1 MSFRCMLVSPEGKG
15 GKAMSRRMSAKRME
29 EALGAYF
36 ARCDGTRERVPQK
49 GGGFFER
56 QIPYTLYGL
65 CAAVSLSPREV
76 LSAARG
82 QGGGEG
88 PILLR
93 GLVRVAAHLQE
104 RALLGELNA
113 TMAQAALKELGLT
126 DGPEEDAMEPLQVIL
141 DGEAE
146 VYSR

>member
-1 MSFRCMLVSPEGKG
+1 
-15 GKAMSRRMSAKRME
+15 MSRRMSAKRME
-29 EALGAYF
+29 QAMGAYF

-49 GGGFFER
+49 GGGFSER

-65 CAAVSLSPREV
+65 SAAVSLSPREV

-82 QGGGEG
+82 QGKAEGAVLLGG
-88 PILLR
+88 LLR
-93 GLVRVAAHLQE
+93 VATFIQE
-104 RALLGELNA
+104 RALLGELSA
-113 TMAQAALKELGLT
+113 TVAQSALKELGLT
-126 DGPEEDAMEPLQVIL
+126 EDLSAEGMEPLQVVL

>member
-1 MSFRCMLVSPEGKG
+1 
-15 GKAMSRRMSAKRME
+15 MSRRMGAKRME
-29 EALGAYF
+29 QAMGAYF

-49 GGGFFER
+49 GGGFSER

-65 CAAVSLSPREV
+65 SAAVSLSPREV
-76 LSAARG
+76 LCAARG
-82 QGGGEG
+82 RGRAEG
-88 PILLR
+88 AILLG
-93 GLVRVAAHLQE
+93 GLLRIAAYIQE

-113 TMAQAALKELGLT
+113 TVAQAALKELGLAE
-126 DGPEEDAMEPLQVIL
+126 DPSEETMEPLQVLL

>member
-1 MSFRCMLVSPEGKG
+1 
-15 GKAMSRRMSAKRME
+15 MSRRMSAKRME
-29 EALGAYF
+29 QAMGAYF

-49 GGGFFER
+49 GGGFSER

-65 CAAVSLSPREV
+65 SAAVSLSPREV

-82 QGGGEG
+82 QGKAEGAVLLGG
-88 PILLR
+88 LLR
-93 GLVRVAAHLQE
+93 VATFIQE

-113 TMAQAALKELGLT
+113 TVALAALKELGLT
-126 DGPEEDAMEPLQVIL
+126 EAPAEAAMEPLQVVL
-141 DGEAE
+141 DSEAE